1 MLEDELEILVDLCKA
16 LVGLHAI
23 LIPLDFKLCLATWKV
38 YGNLV
43 KENQERL
50 AEKLP
55 QGEAIE
61 VLAGALLMN
70 LRIIC
75 DHAKRGEG
83 VAKEMEK
90 AVIKAGALTK
100 NINNIVAAAAS
111 PDKVVSPACPQ
122 LLQLLLDLQQ
132 PPIAPLWLG
141 EFHRQRLISEV
152 TFVRS
157 TIFSGYPSSC
167 LLIKL
172 QVTGLT
178 PVHNLMS
185 LANAKTFH
193 EFIHSQGKKQ
203 VEKLAQ
209 EGIF

>member
-1 MLEDELEILVDLCKA
+1 MLEDELEILANLCKA

-38 YGNLV
+38 YSNFV

-50 AEKLP
+50 AERLP

-90 AVIKAGALTK
+90 AVNKAGALMK
-100 NINNIVAAAAS
+100 HINILVAAAAAS
-111 PDKVVSPACPQ
+111 PDKVVSPACPR

-132 PPIAPLWLG
+132 PPIAPPWLG

-152 TFVRS
+152 PFVRS
-157 TIFSGYPSSC
+157 TFFLDILFMP
-167 LLIKL
+167 
-172 QVTGLT
+172 
-178 PVHNLMS
+178 PD
-185 LANAKTFH
+185 
-193 EFIHSQGKKQ
+193 
-203 VEKLAQ
+203 
-209 EGIF
+209 

>member
-90 AVIKAGALTK
+90 AVNKAGALMK
-100 NINNIVAAAAS
+100 HINILVAAAAS
-111 PDKVVSPACPQ
+111 PDKVVSPACPR

-157 TIFSGYPSSC
+157 TFFLDILFMP
-167 LLIKL
+167 
-172 QVTGLT
+172 
-178 PVHNLMS
+178 PD
-185 LANAKTFH
+185 
-193 EFIHSQGKKQ
+193 
-203 VEKLAQ
+203 
-209 EGIF
+209 